1 VLGGR
6 LAHVR
11 SAGRAVEAREVTQ
24 ARPVGAVCRDVMGVA
39 LRCPDCAKSVGEL
52 TGSPACPGCGRVF
65 AADAGVWNLLPRDLD
80 AASAAEDR
88 LHEDE
93 GEPTWRRL
101 FFHKRYWLEWC
112 ATRWLPAIVH
122 DGTRRFLE
130 IGGGLCYA
138 SALAKARRPS
148 AAVVATDVSPRYLR
162 RHAVRVGA
170 MLDAPADV
178 YAAVD
183 ALALPF
189 EDGEFDAVYSQVVL
203 YRLADPA
210 RALREIARVLAPGGR
225 YLGIERAS
233 PSAPPFRARE
243 AAAMD
248 RRVRAQGI
256 RERALTYADWQA
268 IAVRAG
274 LGAAAIAPVPG
285 GRVRAAWLRRLGNVA
300 RPIYVAIR
308 VRR

>member
-1 VLGGR
+1 VTV
-6 LAHVR
+6 VR
-11 SAGRAVEAREVTQ
+11 
-24 ARPVGAVCRDVMGVA
+24 
-39 LRCPDCAKSVGEL
+39 LRCPDCAKSVGDL
-52 TGSPACPGCGRVF
+52 TGAPACPGCGRAF
-65 AADAGVWNLLPRDLD
+65 AADGGVFDLLPRELD
-80 AASAAEDR
+80 AAGAAEDR
-88 LHEDE
+88 LHEE
-93 GEPTWRRL
+93 GGAPTWRRL
-101 FFHKRYWLEWC
+101 LLHKRHWIEWC
-112 ATRWLPAIVH
+112 AERWLPAIVH

-138 SALAKARRPS
+138 SALAKERQPS
-148 AAVVATDVSPRYLR
+148 ATVVATDVSPRYLR

-183 ALALPF
+183 AETLPF
-189 EDGEFDAVYSQVVL
+189 DDGEFDAVYSQVVL

-210 RALREIARVLAPGGR
+210 RALREIVRVLAPGGR

-248 RRVRAQGI
+248 RRVREQGI
-256 RERALTYADWQA
+256 RERALRYADWQA
-268 IAVRAG
+268 IAARAG
-274 LGAAAIAPVPG
+274 LGAGAVAPVPG
-285 GRVRAAWLRRLGNVA
+285 GRVRAPWLRRLGNIA
-300 RPIYVAIR
+300 RPIYVAIQ